1 MAMEKD
7 LIEDICDIEY
17 KVNEISN
24 LTKILADS
32 VENNDNAYYLLTYVE
47 FLDSRIQELI
57 CALDQYSLKVGK
69 IIVK

>member
-1 MAMEKD
+1 MEKD

-47 FLDSRIQELI
+47 FLDSKIQELI
-57 CALDQYSLKVGK
+57 
-69 IIVK
+69 